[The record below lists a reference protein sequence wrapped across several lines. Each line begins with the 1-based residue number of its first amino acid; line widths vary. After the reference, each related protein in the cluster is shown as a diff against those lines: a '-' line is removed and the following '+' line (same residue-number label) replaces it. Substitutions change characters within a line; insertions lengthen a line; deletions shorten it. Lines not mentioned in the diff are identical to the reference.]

1 MANVNI
7 GTVYDMNKQ
16 LYARVPHI
24 PDKTVK
30 KRQHR
35 MVAWIDYTG
44 NKYYML
50 LCRERHDY
58 TVFARLHDSTG
69 DNRKLIDEVVGL
81 LRDRGTLVDIIYDEK
96 SSAYEC
102 WVSIKGADDKEEVFM
117 YYLFPYDW
125 GVIEI

>member
-7 GTVYDMNKQ
+7 GTAYDMNKQ

-24 PDKTVK
+24 PDETVK
-30 KRQHR
+30 ERQHR
-35 MVAWIDYTG
+35 MVAWIDYTS

-69 DNRKLIDEVVGL
+69 DNRKLRPITSSMSFL
-81 LRDRGTLVDIIYDEK
+81 LSPVESCRRANTV
-96 SSAYEC
+96 
-102 WVSIKGADDKEEVFM
+102 
-117 YYLFPYDW
+117 
-125 GVIEI
+125 

>member
-7 GTVYDMNKQ
+7 GTAYDMNKQ
-16 LYARVPHI
+16 LYAQVPRI
-24 PDKTVK
+24 PDKTLK
-30 KRQHR
+30 ERQHR
-35 MVAWIDYTG
+35 MATWIDYTG

-81 LRDRGTLVDIIYDEK
+81 LRDRGALVDIAYDEK
-96 SSAYEC
+96 NSAYEC
-102 WVSIKGADDKEEVFM
+102 WVSIKGVDGKEEVFM

>member
-7 GTVYDMNKQ
+7 GTAYDMNKQ

-24 PDKTVK
+24 PDETVK
-30 KRQHR
+30 ERQHR
-35 MVAWIDYTG
+35 MVAWIDYTS

-69 DNRKLIDEVVGL
+69 DNRKLIDEVIGL
-81 LRDRGTLVDIIYDEK
+81 LRDRGTLVDIIYDE
-96 SSAYEC
+96 
-102 WVSIKGADDKEEVFM
+102 KEEVFM

>member
-7 GTVYDMNKQ
+7 GTAYDMNKQ
-16 LYARVPHI
+16 LYARVPRI
-24 PDKTVK
+24 PDKILK
-30 KRQHR
+30 ERQRR

-81 LRDRGTLVDIIYDEK
+81 LRDRGALVDITYDEK

-102 WVSIKGADDKEEVFM
+102 WVSIKDVDNKEEVFM